1 VVTKWL
7 LEVPNVPPAT
17 LEIKHRVNQKSP
29 VSCSAFGFIIFD
41 APHFR
46 NPYLTKVTNQLGST
60 FRRSR
65 HLFDISR
72 TFEIT
77 ASVFHHYF
85 KCLNLYFCQD
95 QTECTLAFKTFAYT
109 CFSLKKK
116 KWEQE
121 GTVSRRPIVIFLIAV
136 NVIFNLISKLP
147 VHTA

>member
-17 LEIKHRVNQKSP
+17 LEIKFRVNQKSL
-29 VSCSAFGFIIFD
+29 VSRPAFGFVISG

-60 FRRSR
+60 LRRSR

-77 ASVFHHYF
+77 ASVFPPLF
-85 KCLNLYFCQD
+85 
-95 QTECTLAFKTFAYT
+95 
-109 CFSLKKK
+109 
-116 KWEQE
+116 
-121 GTVSRRPIVIFLIAV
+121 
-136 NVIFNLISKLP
+136 
-147 VHTA
+147 